1 MLKNISVRSFIISFL
16 IVSFLIMDV
25 LVIAISKNMALFMTI
40 SVVWVATLGLLW
52 LYMTHYLVT
61 PINTVKKSI
70 EEVTSGNLSIT
81 IPEFGNNCA
90 GRLIP
95 GINSLSASIAALVG
109 EIRTS
114 SQTAMDLSD
123 ELASRSGELSVKTEE
138 QSAAL
143 VQTAASMEQMASST
157 KNNAENTRLASTR
170 ASDAS
175 TSARKGGD
183 LMGQV
188 AKNMES
194 ITECAN
200 QMTEII
206 SIIDGIAFQ
215 TNILALNAA
224 VEAARAGDHGKGF
237 SVVAGE
243 VRSLAHRSA
252 EAAKNIK
259 TLIAVTTSNVTQ
271 GATVVSEAEQNMHEI
286 VSGAS
291 VVSKLMDE
299 IAVSTLQQEK
309 GISQITVALSELE
322 KVTQSNATMVD
333 ELAGSSDILKNQVIE
348 LQTRTSKFRL
358 AGKPVTD
365 AAPAA
370 TPSTAPSDS
379 RKNRLVRP
387 VIRNQENYWHSF

>member
-1 MLKNISVRSFIISFL
+1 MLKNISVRSFILSFL
-16 IVSFLIMDV
+16 IVSFLIMDF
-25 LVIAISKNMALFMTI
+25 LVIAISKNMALLTAI
-40 SVVWVATLGLLW
+40 SVVWVATLALLW
-52 LYMTHYLVT
+52 LYMTYYLVT

-95 GINSLSASIAALVG
+95 GINSLSASIATLVT
-109 EIRTS
+109 EIRIS
-114 SQTAMDLSD
+114 SQNAMELSD
-123 ELASRSGELSVKTEE
+123 QLASRSGELSVKTEE

-188 AKNMES
+188 AKNMQS
-194 ITECAN
+194 ITDCAG
-200 QMTEII
+200 QMEDII
-206 SIIDGIAFQ
+206 SLIDGIAFQ

-243 VRSLAHRSA
+243 VRGLAHRSA

-259 TLIAVTTSNVTQ
+259 TLIAVTTENVTQ

-299 IAVSTLQQEK
+299 IAVSTVEQEK
-309 GISQITVALSELE
+309 GISQITLALSELE
-322 KVTQSNATMVD
+322 KVTQSNVTMVE
-333 ELAGSSDILKNQVIE
+333 ELAGSSDILKNRVIE
-348 LQTRTSKFRL
+348 LQARTSKFRL
-358 AGKPVTD
+358 AENQLTDVDPVAT
-365 AAPAA
+365 ALT
-370 TPSTAPSDS
+370 TPSENRST
-379 RKNRLVRP
+379 RLVSP
-387 VIRNQENYWHSF
+387 VMRNQENYWHSF